1 MRSGRQESTISWS
14 LFKESRLRPAG
25 IDTDSVADSLA
36 SIMYELGSI
45 LVKVTK
51 VGEWSWEFK
60 IHVLLNKR

>member
-1 MRSGRQESTISWS
+1 M
-14 LFKESRLRPAG
+14 RPAG